1 VKDRKENKVTDEI
14 DLTAEQCDRAC
25 GNTRKRPPF
34 PFKERDA
41 RTE

>member
-1 VKDRKENKVTDEI
+1 MDEI

-25 GNTRKRPPF
+25 GYSARKRPPF

-41 RTE
+41 GSE